1 MVRAYCRGDR
11 QVLDGPGGPGKDR
24 IGTWDTSR
32 IQDFSRVFGSFGSDD
47 CKFFN
52 ESLDGWNMSSAT
64 NMKVSRVPLS
74 IY

>member
-1 MVRAYCRGDR
+1 MVKAYCRGDR
-11 QVLDGPGGPGKDR
+11 QVLDGGPGKDR

-32 IQDFSRVFGSFGSDD
+32 IQDFSRVFGPDEGDALD
-47 CKFFN
+47 CVHFN